1 MYTLIKILY
10 HLDKQSC
17 FCLKLFF
24 KFCLLLLGNL
34 PNSVLLIGYYHDLL
48 LRDIDADL
56 LVEKMLS
63 TKLLN
68 ADEQRLVS
76 SGDSLHHRNWL
87 LLDHVR
93 HLDSQSL
100 LIFSE
105 LVQDMWPHVGLQLV
119 TGNIC

>member
-1 MYTLIKILY
+1 M
-10 HLDKQSC
+10 
-17 FCLKLFF
+17 
-24 KFCLLLLGNL
+24 
-34 PNSVLLIGYYHDLL
+34 LLIGYYHGLL

-56 LVEKMLS
+56 LVDKMLS

-76 SGDSLHHRNWL
+76 SGHSLHHRNWL

-119 TGNIC
+119 TGNVITQYYRLRSSENTVQWEYT